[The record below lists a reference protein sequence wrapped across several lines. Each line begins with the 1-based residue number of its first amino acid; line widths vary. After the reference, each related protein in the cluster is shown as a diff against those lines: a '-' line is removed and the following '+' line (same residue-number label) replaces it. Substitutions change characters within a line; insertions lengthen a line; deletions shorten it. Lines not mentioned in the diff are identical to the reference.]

1 MIGRMTAFATPS
13 TAAPMMK
20 AAAPSIV
27 TPSQRR
33 SATHSATAFSTNAIA
48 RRIRND
54 TGASL
59 RNRMDVARQNLAG
72 VQDPVGV
79 EEVLQRAE
87 VREQVAVLALEVAD
101 LAEADAVLAGAG
113 PPARERPLDELVVQG
128 LGVRDVLGVVWVEH
142 QRDVKVAVADVP
154 DDRAVAAARVQARAC
169 IRDGGGKLRERHGHV
184 GRHRLLTGR

>member
-113 PPARERPLDELVVQG
+113 PPARERPVDELVVERLRVG
-128 LGVRDVLGVVWVEH
+128 DVGGVVGIEH

-154 DDRAVAAARVQARAC
+154 DDRAVAAASIEPRTSELDR
-169 IRDGGGKLRERHGHV
+169 GGELGQ
-184 GRHRLLTGR
+184 